1 MLPAAEPAGAVGAG
15 NDPVPTSPGTTVP
28 IRPLSFRE
36 LLDEPFAL
44 IQANV
49 VVLAGATA
57 LGLVLA
63 ELLVI
68 AVTGGISALTDGSD
82 AGTASAAILT
92 TAAAAWLLRFLLRG
106 MTVALGLATVAGSPI
121 GWRTALGRVG
131 AVAGPLLAFH
141 VLFTLVGIGVLIIGS
156 LLIISYPFALI
167 WLGYLRA
174 GRFVAVPV
182 IFVERTTHAGAVTR
196 SKLLVEGAQ
205 SSITGLWF
213 ACRAL
218 VVLVAVPLL
227 GIPWYLSDF
236 TGTHR
241 WQVIVLLSA
250 STLLI
255 IAFGEVV
262 ESATRVVSYVDRRC
276 RREGLDIR
284 VPGTDR
290 R

>member
-1 MLPAAEPAGAVGAG
+1 
-15 NDPVPTSPGTTVP
+15 VP

-44 IQANV
+44 IQANIV
-49 VVLAGATA
+49 ALACTTTI
-57 LGLVLA
+57 GLVLA
-63 ELLVI
+63 ELVVVG
-68 AVTGGISALTDGSD
+68 VTGGISFLTDGSD
-82 AGTASAAILT
+82 AGTASAVILA
-92 TAAAAWLLRFLLRG
+92 TAACAWLLRFLLRG
-106 MTVALGLATVAGSPI
+106 MTVAVGLATVAGSPI

-131 AVAGPLLAFH
+131 AVAGPLLAFQ
-141 VLFTLVGIGVLIIGS
+141 VMYTLVGVGVLVGGS
-156 LLIISYPFALI
+156 ILIVTYPFALI

-182 IFVERTTHAGAVTR
+182 IFVERTTHAGAVAR

-205 SSITGLWF
+205 SSITGLWL

-218 VVLVAVPLL
+218 LVPIAVPLF
-227 GIPWYLSDF
+227 GIPWYLADF

-241 WQVIVLLSA
+241 WQVIVLLTSA
-250 STLLI
+250 ALLI

-284 VPGTDR
+284 VPGTEKR
-290 R
+290 

>member
-1 MLPAAEPAGAVGAG
+1 MLPAAESAGAVGAG
-15 NDPVPTSPGTTVP
+15 NDPVPGSPGTTVP

-44 IQANV
+44 IQANI
-49 VVLAGATA
+49 VVLAGTTA
-57 LGLVLA
+57 IGLVLA
-63 ELLVI
+63 ELVVVGI
-68 AVTGGISALTDGSD
+68 TGGISSLTDGSD
-82 AGTASAAILT
+82 AGTAWAAILA
-92 TAAAAWLLRFLLRG
+92 TAACAWLLRFLLRG
-106 MTVALGLATVAGSPI
+106 MTVAVGLATVARSPI
-121 GWRTALGRVG
+121 KWRTALGRVA
-131 AVAGPLLAFH
+131 AVAGPLLVFQ
-141 VLFTLVGIGVLIIGS
+141 VMYTLVGVGVLVGGS
-156 LLIISYPFALI
+156 ILIITYPLALI

-182 IFVERTTHAGAVTR
+182 IFVERTTHAGAVAR

-205 SSITGLWF
+205 SSITGLWL

-218 VVLVAVPLL
+218 LVLIAVPLL
-227 GIPWYLSDF
+227 GIPWYLADF

-241 WQVIVLLSA
+241 WQVIVLLTSA
-250 STLLI
+250 ALLI

-284 VPGTDR
+284 VPGTEKR
-290 R
+290 